1 MMARIT
7 YYLCLLFPVF
17 IPVLSGTLKPRTNAN
32 PAKDLIRLPSSS
44 NLSLYA
50 DILGNISSTVNST
63 HPQDASHTFDLA
75 PTNTSSSLSL
85 EASAGPLGAPALTCE
100 KETWGAPR
108 LASCQQAIDSL
119 PGDNTVINI
128 GRRGKTGNFG
138 LTVPW
143 QVISRKHK
151 PFPICLLRPRVVSPK
166 SP

>member
-7 YYLCLLFPVF
+7 YYLCLLFPVC

-50 DILGNISSTVNST
+50 DILRNTSSTVNAT
-63 HPQDASHTFDLA
+63 DPQDASHTFDLA
-75 PTNTSSSLSL
+75 PTNSSSSLSL
-85 EASAGPLGAPALTCE
+85 EASGGPLGEPALTCE
-100 KETWGAPR
+100 KGTWGAPS
-108 LASCQQAIDSL
+108 LASCQQVIDSL
-119 PGDNTVINI
+119 PGDNNVLKI
-128 GRRGKTGNFG
+128 GKRGKTGNFG

-143 QVISRKHK
+143 QAISGKHK
-151 PFPICLLRPRVVSPK
+151 PFHVYLLPPRVFGRK